1 MGEHVSD
8 LDKNLLDGHN
18 LTPRNSFR
26 EDKGEHEDEEVR
38 ALFLRVSGK
47 WSYKV
52 PIWPGQFG
60 QGCTL

>member
-1 MGEHVSD
+1 MSD
-8 LDKNLLDGHN
+8 LDKKLLDGHN

-26 EDKGEHEDEEVR
+26 EDKGEHEEVR

-52 PIWPGQFG
+52 PI
-60 QGCTL
+60 

>member
-1 MGEHVSD
+1 MSD

-26 EDKGEHEDEEVR
+26 EDKGEHKDKEVR

-47 WSYKV
+47 CFCKV
-52 PIWPGQFG
+52 PI
-60 QGCTL
+60 